1 MRSTDIHIEWNDSRD
16 RTENMY
22 LPSQVPVEKMSLS
35 EARRGLCARA
45 MGSTAACRSG
55 CGALCRFGRRVME
68 LEDAGA
74 TGQAAMQEQQETR
87 EQRKE
92 PPVPK
97 EPPKRAEQRKQ
108 LPVPEQ
114 TKRAEPPTRQQ
125 AAPVKT
131 ARRERPREEKWRYQA
146 GLLIRRQGRVDM
158 ARSLMAAGME
168 MDKAIRAAG
177 YASRNAYHRAARKTD
192 EEREQHGHEA
202 HFAGAGS
209 GAGNGGG

>member
-1 MRSTDIHIEWNDSRD
+1 MRSTDIHIEWTDSRD
-16 RTENMY
+16 RTENLY
-22 LPSQVPVEKMSLS
+22 LPSQVPVEEMSMTQ
-35 EARRGLCARA
+35 ARRGLCARA
-45 MGSTAACRSG
+45 MGSTTACRSG
-55 CGALCRFGRRVME
+55 CGAICRFGRRVME

-74 TGQAAMQEQQETR
+74 TGEAATQEQQEPR
-87 EQRKE
+87 EHRKE

-97 EPPKRAEQRKQ
+97 EPP
-108 LPVPEQ
+108 
-114 TKRAEPPTRQQ
+114 KRAEPPTRQQ

-146 GLLIRRQGRVDM
+146 GIAIRRQGRVDM

>member
-22 LPSQVPVEKMSLS
+22 LPSQVPVEEMSLS

-55 CGALCRFGRRVME
+55 CGAICRFGRRVME

-74 TGQAAMQEQQETR
+74 TGEAATQEQQEPR
-87 EQRKE
+87 EHRKE

-97 EPPKRAEQRKQ
+97 EPP
-108 LPVPEQ
+108 
-114 TKRAEPPTRQQ
+114 KRAEPPTRQQ

-146 GLLIRRQGRVDM
+146 GIAIRRQGRVDM

>member
-22 LPSQVPVEKMSLS
+22 LPSQVPVEEMSLS

-55 CGALCRFGRRVME
+55 CGAVCRFGRRVME

-74 TGQAAMQEQQETR
+74 TGEAATQEQQEPR
-87 EQRKE
+87 EHRKE

-97 EPPKRAEQRKQ
+97 EPPKRAE
-108 LPVPEQ
+108 
-114 TKRAEPPTRQQ
+114 PPTRQQ
-125 AAPVKT
+125 AASEKKP
-131 ARRERPREEKWRYQA
+131 RRERPREEKWRYQA
-146 GLLIRRQGRVDM
+146 GLAIRRQGRVDM

>member
-22 LPSQVPVEKMSLS
+22 LPSQVPVEEMSLS

-55 CGALCRFGRRVME
+55 CGAVCRFGRRVMA

-74 TGQAAMQEQQETR
+74 TGEAATREQQEPQG
-87 EQRKE
+87 QRKE
-92 PPVPK
+92 PPVAK
-97 EPPKRAEQRKQ
+97 KPPKQ
-108 LPVPEQ
+108 
-114 TKRAEPPTRQQ
+114 AEPPTRQQ
-125 AAPVKT
+125 AAPEKKP
-131 ARRERPREEKWRYQA
+131 RRERPREEKWRYQA
-146 GLLIRRQGRVDM
+146 GLAIRRQGRVDI

>member
-16 RTENMY
+16 RTENLY
-22 LPSQVPVEKMSLS
+22 LPSQVPVEEMRLD
-35 EARRGLCARA
+35 EARRGLCPRA

-55 CGALCRFGRRVME
+55 CGALCRFGQRVMA

-74 TGQAAMQEQQETR
+74 AGEAAAR
-87 EQRKE
+87 EQ
-92 PPVPK
+92 PQMPK
-97 EPPKRAEQRKQ
+97 APPKRVEQRKQ

-114 TKRAEPPTRQQ
+114 TKRAKPPVRQQ

-131 ARRERPREEKWRYQA
+131 AKRERPREEKWRYQA
-146 GLLIRRQGRVDM
+146 GLAIRRQLRVDM

-168 MDKAIRAAG
+168 MDAAIRAAG

-209 GAGNGGG
+209 GAGSGGG

>member
-1 MRSTDIHIEWNDSRD
+1 MRSTDIHIEWTDSRD
-16 RTENMY
+16 RTENLY
-22 LPSQVPVEKMSLS
+22 LPSQVPVEEMSMTQ
-35 EARRGLCARA
+35 ARRGLCARA

-55 CGALCRFGRRVME
+55 CGAICRFGRRVME

-74 TGQAAMQEQQETR
+74 TGEAATQEQQEPR
-87 EQRKE
+87 EHRKE

-97 EPPKRAEQRKQ
+97 EPP
-108 LPVPEQ
+108 
-114 TKRAEPPTRQQ
+114 KRAEPPTRQQ

-146 GLLIRRQGRVDM
+146 GIAIRRQGRVDM

>member
-22 LPSQVPVEKMSLS
+22 LPSQVPVEEMSLS

-55 CGALCRFGRRVME
+55 CGAGCRFGRRVMA

-74 TGQAAMQEQQETR
+74 TGEAAPR
-87 EQRKE
+87 EQ
-92 PPVPK
+92 PPVSK

-125 AAPVKT
+125 AAPEKKP
-131 ARRERPREEKWRYQA
+131 RRERPREEKWRYQA

-209 GAGNGGG
+209 GAGNG

>member
-22 LPSQVPVEKMSLS
+22 LPSQVPVEEMSLS

-55 CGALCRFGRRVME
+55 CGALCRFGRRVMD
-68 LEDAGA
+68 LEDTGA
-74 TGQAAMQEQQETR
+74 TGEAATQEQQEPR
-87 EQRKE
+87 EQPKE

-114 TKRAEPPTRQQ
+114 TKREEHPTRRQD
-125 AAPVKT
+125 APKEKP
-131 ARRERPREEKWRYQA
+131 RQERPRDEKWLYQA
-146 GLLIRRQGRVDM
+146 GLAIRRQLRVDM

-168 MDKAIRAAG
+168 MDAAIRAAG

>member
-22 LPSQVPVEKMSLS
+22 LPSQVPVEEMSLS

-55 CGALCRFGRRVME
+55 CGAVCRFGRRVME

-74 TGQAAMQEQQETR
+74 TGEASPREQQSPR

-92 PPVPK
+92 QPVAKKPS
-97 EPPKRAEQRKQ
+97 
-108 LPVPEQ
+108 
-114 TKRAEPPTRQQ
+114 KRAEPPTRQQ
-125 AAPVKT
+125 AAPEKKPK
-131 ARRERPREEKWRYQA
+131 RERPREEKWRYQA
-146 GLLIRRQGRVDM
+146 GLAIRRQGRVDM

-177 YASRNAYHRAARKTD
+177 YASRNAYHRAAKKTD

>member
-22 LPSQVPVEKMSLS
+22 LPSQVPVEEMSLS

-74 TGQAAMQEQQETR
+74 TGEAATQEQQEPR
-87 EQRKE
+87 EHRKE

-97 EPPKRAEQRKQ
+97 EPPKRAEP
-108 LPVPEQ
+108 PV
-114 TKRAEPPTRQQ
+114 RQQ
-125 AAPVKT
+125 AGPVKT

-146 GLLIRRQGRVDM
+146 GIAVRRQGRVDM
-158 ARSLMAAGME
+158 ARSMMAAGME

>member
-22 LPSQVPVEKMSLS
+22 LPSQVPVEEMSLS

-55 CGALCRFGRRVME
+55 CGAVCRFGRRVMA
-68 LEDAGA
+68 LEDAEA
-74 TGQAAMQEQQETR
+74 TGEAATREQQEPQG
-87 EQRKE
+87 QRKE
-92 PPVPK
+92 PPVAK
-97 EPPKRAEQRKQ
+97 KPPKQ
-108 LPVPEQ
+108 
-114 TKRAEPPTRQQ
+114 AEPPTRQQ
-125 AAPVKT
+125 AAPEKKP
-131 ARRERPREEKWRYQA
+131 RRERPREEKWRYQA
-146 GLLIRRQGRVDM
+146 GLAIRRQGRVDI

>member
-22 LPSQVPVEKMSLS
+22 LPSQVPVEEMSMTQ
-35 EARRGLCARA
+35 ARRGLCPRA

-55 CGALCRFGRRVME
+55 CGAVCRFGRRVME

-74 TGQAAMQEQQETR
+74 TGEEEPR
-87 EQRKE
+87 EQ
-92 PPVPK
+92 PPMPK
-97 EPPKRAEQRKQ
+97 APPKRAEQRRQ

-114 TKRAEPPTRQQ
+114 AKRAEPPVRQQ

-131 ARRERPREEKWRYQA
+131 AKRERPREEKWRYQA

-168 MDKAIRAAG
+168 TDAAIRAAG
-177 YASRNAYHRAARKTD
+177 YASRAAYHRAARKTD

-209 GAGNGGG
+209 GAGSGGS

>member
-22 LPSQVPVEKMSLS
+22 LPSQVPVEEMSLS

-55 CGALCRFGRRVME
+55 CGAGCRFGRRVME

-74 TGQAAMQEQQETR
+74 TGEAATREQQEPQG
-87 EQRKE
+87 QRKE
-92 PPVPK
+92 PPVAK
-97 EPPKRAEQRKQ
+97 KPPKQ
-108 LPVPEQ
+108 
-114 TKRAEPPTRQQ
+114 AEPPARQQ
-125 AAPVKT
+125 AAPEKKP
-131 ARRERPREEKWRYQA
+131 RRERPREEKWRYQA
-146 GLLIRRQGRVDM
+146 GLLIRRQRRVDM

-177 YASRNAYHRAARKTD
+177 YASRNAYHRAAKKTD

-209 GAGNGGG
+209 GAGNGGD

>member
-22 LPSQVPVEKMSLS
+22 LPSQVPVEEMSMTQ
-35 EARRGLCARA
+35 ARRGLCPRA
-45 MGSTAACRSG
+45 MGSTAACRSD
-55 CGALCRFGRRVME
+55 CGAGCRFGRRVME

-74 TGQAAMQEQQETR
+74 TGEAAPQEQQETR
-87 EQRKE
+87 KQQEPREQQKE
-92 PPVPK
+92 PPGAKKPS
-97 EPPKRAEQRKQ
+97 
-108 LPVPEQ
+108 
-114 TKRAEPPTRQQ
+114 KRAEPPTRQQ
-125 AAPVKT
+125 AAPEKKP
-131 ARRERPREEKWRYQA
+131 RRERPREEKWRYQA

-209 GAGNGGG
+209 GAGNGRG

>member
-22 LPSQVPVEKMSLS
+22 LPSQVPVEEMSLS
-35 EARRGLCARA
+35 EARRGLCPRA
-45 MGSTAACRSG
+45 MGSTAACRSD
-55 CGALCRFGRRVME
+55 CGAGCRFGRRVME

-74 TGQAAMQEQQETR
+74 TGEAAPQEQ
-87 EQRKE
+87 
-92 PPVPK
+92 PPVSK

-146 GLLIRRQGRVDM
+146 GLAIRRQGRVDM